1 MILIDDQLL
10 VSVVGGLDIP
20 EPVISSRLA
29 TTYGYQYRALRAVR
43 NDQRNGA
50 ISRHAS
56 PVGIDQ
62 LRVRVLHPQPFC
74 AVLNPSDTIGLA
86 VTFSLDHTPF
96 NLLQAELLAAA
107 TYHDITDIYLYAVS
121 PHVAEIASSLGIG
134 VHLIN

>member
-10 VSVVGGLDIP
+10 VRVVGGLDLP
-20 EPVISSRLA
+20 EPVVSSRLA

-56 PVGIDQ
+56 AVGVDK

-74 AVLNPSDTIGLA
+74 VVLNPSDTIGLA
-86 VTFSLDHTPF
+86 VTYSLDHSPL

-107 TYHDITDIYLYAVS
+107 TYHDISDIYMYAVS
-121 PHVAEIASSLGIG
+121 PHVAEIASILGIG
-134 VHLIN
+134 VHLLN